1 VKRDDAVY
9 PVGVLMLRH
18 LEELAGLDEPLHLAL
33 GVFDG
38 VHLGHRAVIAAAVQ
52 AARREGGM
60 AGLLTFHPHPIR
72 VIAPGKAPAMMLTT
86 LGQKM
91 DLAGGL
97 GIEFFVA
104 LNFDAE
110 MAAMEAADF
119 LGRLCRAEVRTIAV
133 GEDWRFGRGRSGD
146 VAFLRAES
154 QRHGYRLVA
163 VPPVMAEGDRISS
176 TRIRQ
181 AIRDGNLA
189 AAERMLGRAYA
200 VRGEVLKGARLGHQL
215 GFPTANLAVAELQ
228 VPPDGVWAVRARIN
242 HGDWMPAVANLGLRP
257 TVGGEQRLLEVHVL
271 DFAKDLYGCDIEVEF
286 LCHLRGERKF
296 SGLDELKAAIARDVE
311 AVRGYFAGRAES

>member
-1 VKRDDAVY
+1 MGFIEWV
-9 PVGVLMLRH
+9 VLMLRH
-18 LEELAGLDEPLHLAL
+18 LEELAELDEPLHLAL

-38 VHLGHRAVIAAAVQ
+38 VHLGHRAVIGAAVE
-52 AARREGGM
+52 AAKREGGM

-110 MAAMEAADF
+110 MAAMGAADF

-154 QRHGYRLVA
+154 QRHGFRLLA

-200 VRGEVLKGARLGHQL
+200 VRGEVLKGAQLGHKL

-296 SGLDELKAAIARDVE
+296 SGLDELKAAIGRDVQ
-311 AVRGYFAGRAES
+311 AVRGYFVGRAES